1 MKSKP
6 AELSA
11 GLVAIKGAA
20 APSPDM
26 PSRAGGPTLVPEP
39 VPPKAATRPAARK
52 GKAGPAEEKEANL
65 APLNFRIPAS
75 FRREFRTYAATH
87 DLKLNELLRL
97 SFEAYRRLQ
106 HYQGVGGCADSHPIV
121 GVAPSR
127 QLFSAAVKE
136 LSASEILKGIPRDSA
151 T

>member
-26 PSRAGGPTLVPEP
+26 PGRGGGPALATVPPVPQPAAEPVVTPPKTAQGPGNRKAALPEP
-39 VPPKAATRPAARK
+39 
-52 GKAGPAEEKEANL
+52 AEAKEANL
-65 APLNFRIPAS
+65 APLNFRISAS
-75 FRREFRTYAATH
+75 FRREFKTYAATH

-97 SFEAYRRLQ
+97 SFEAYRRQ
-106 HYQGVGGCADSHPIV
+106 Q
-121 GVAPSR
+121 R
-127 QLFSAAVKE
+127 N
-136 LSASEILKGIPRDSA
+136 
-151 T
+151 

>member
-26 PSRAGGPTLVPEP
+26 PGRGGAALAVVPPPAAPATAEPAKAAARAAARRTPPEP
-39 VPPKAATRPAARK
+39 AA
-52 GKAGPAEEKEANL
+52 KEANL
-65 APLNFRIPAS
+65 TPLNFRISAS

-97 SFEAYRRLQ
+97 CFEAYRQQR
-106 HYQGVGGCADSHPIV
+106 
-121 GVAPSR
+121 
-127 QLFSAAVKE
+127 
-136 LSASEILKGIPRDSA
+136 RD
-151 T
+151 

>member
-26 PSRAGGPTLVPEP
+26 PGRAGPAPQVVPAAANTSA
-39 VPPKAATRPAARK
+39 PPKAAARATVRA
-52 GKAGPAEEKEANL
+52 KAPPVAVPDAKEANFT
-65 APLNFRIPAS
+65 PLNFRIPAS

-97 SFEAYRRLQ
+97 CFEAYRRQ
-106 HYQGVGGCADSHPIV
+106 
-121 GVAPSR
+121 
-127 QLFSAAVKE
+127 
-136 LSASEILKGIPRDSA
+136 KGD
-151 T
+151 